1 MPARLGADS
10 WRRGGVARQPA
21 PLTRSDS
28 RVWVAGDQLHRRPLA
43 HAVVL
48 PDHASLAAF
57 LVFDHDRPLQ
67 HSPNPDLLAVDHCV
81 EAAADLVV
89 EGWNDA
95 GQRHEIND
103 LAHILA
109 SLGLVGGFEPPK

>member
-1 MPARLGADS
+1 LARADTVV
-10 WRRGGVARQPA
+10 GVAWDELDGGR
-21 PLTRSDS
+21 LD
-28 RVWVAGDQLHRRPLA
+28 

-48 PDHASLAAF
+48 ADDASLAPF
-57 LVFDHDRPLQ
+57 LVLDHDGPLE
-67 HSPNPDLLAVDHCV
+67 HGPDPHLLAVDHCV

-109 SLGLVGGFEPPK
+109 SIGLVGCSKPRNRKIRTEFRQL